1 MQRLVTLTRRSHHA
15 VIRLFSSSPT
25 ASSLSRPSTLPV
37 YNDHRSNAETL
48 VNAIPAIEVA
58 GTTALCEG
66 GGGATGR
73 ECFVVAAI
81 VAVVWRPPRLLPL
94 GFLDL

>member
-1 MQRLVTLTRRSHHA
+1 MQRLVTLTRRTHHA
-15 VIRLFSSSPT
+15 VIRLFSSS
-25 ASSLSRPSTLPV
+25 ASPLSRPSTLPL

-73 ECFVVAAI
+73 ELLALL
-81 VAVVWRPPRLLPL
+81 RLYGVHSTFSPWD
-94 GFLDL
+94 F